1 MLGKVNKW
9 AEGRRDLA
17 ADMSERSGALAAS
30 EARFRAIFEHAA
42 VGMARAAPDGRW
54 LEVNDRLCQITGYT
68 RDELLTRRVQ
78 DIMHPD
84 DLTEG
89 AQQLRRVL
97 AGELASCER
106 HKRYV
111 RKDGSLV
118 WVACTAALVRRPD
131 GQPDFFIKTVE
142 DITRAKEAELA
153 LETSNRL
160 LDAVIEHL
168 PAIVFLKRASDLR
181 YVRVNRAGEELL
193 GYPPGYFVGKS
204 VYDLL
209 PGDQADFFTAADRE
223 VLASGE
229 ARRIREVP
237 WQTPANGTLYFRT
250 SKSLL
255 RDTNGTPTH
264 LLGVALDI
272 TERKQAEEHVKLLL
286 RELNHR
292 AKNLLTVVQAL
303 ARHTANEVAPEVFA
317 ERFGERLAGLA
328 ASHDLLV
335 KSDWK
340 GVDIADLVRSQ
351 LAHLGDLVGTRVAF
365 DGPPLRLST
374 SAAQAIGM
382 ALHEL
387 ATNAVKYGALSDDAG
402 VVRIAWEKY
411 ANGGAPQVRLMWSE
425 HDGPL
430 TQPPSRRGFGH
441 TVMVGIIEL
450 ELGADVHLT
459 YAPSGVL
466 WEMTGPA
473 ERVME
478 EVKV

>member
-1 MLGKVNKW
+1 VVRDDLV
-9 AEGRRDLA
+9 AELA
-17 ADMSERSGALAAS
+17 RLAAS
-30 EARFRAIFEHAA
+30 EVRFRAIFEHAA

-84 DLTEG
+84 DLTKG
-89 AQQLRRVL
+89 AEQLRRVL
-97 AGELASCER
+97 AGEVASCER
-106 HKRYV
+106 HKRYI

-142 DITRAKEAELA
+142 DITRAKEA
-153 LETSNRL
+153 
-160 LDAVIEHL
+160 D
-168 PAIVFLKRASDLR
+168 
-181 YVRVNRAGEELL
+181 
-193 GYPPGYFVGKS
+193 
-204 VYDLL
+204 
-209 PGDQADFFTAADRE
+209 
-223 VLASGE
+223 
-229 ARRIREVP
+229 
-237 WQTPANGTLYFRT
+237 
-250 SKSLL
+250 
-255 RDTNGTPTH
+255 
-264 LLGVALDI
+264 

-351 LAHLGDLVGTRVAF
+351 LAHLGELVGTRVTF
-365 DGPPLRLST
+365 EGPPLRLST

-387 ATNAVKYGALSDDAG
+387 ATNAVKFGALSDDAG
-402 VVRIAWEKY
+402 VVRIAWERY
-411 ANGGAPQVRLMWSE
+411 ASGGAPHVRLMWSE

-430 TQPPSRRGFGH
+430 THPPSRRGFGH
-441 TVMVGIIEL
+441 TVMVGIVEL
-450 ELGADVHLT
+450 ELGADVRLT
-459 YAPSGVL
+459 YAPSGVV
-466 WEMTGPA
+466 WEMTAPA
-473 ERVME
+473 QRVME
-478 EVKV
+478 EAHRSGAAQS